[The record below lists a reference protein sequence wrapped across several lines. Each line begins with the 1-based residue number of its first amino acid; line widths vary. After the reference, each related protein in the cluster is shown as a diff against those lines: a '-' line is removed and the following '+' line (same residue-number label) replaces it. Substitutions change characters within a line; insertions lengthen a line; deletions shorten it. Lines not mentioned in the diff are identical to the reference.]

1 MREINRSDASDTGME
16 SVRLGYSAGKK
27 ASSGIKTADR
37 TIRTT
42 RRTIRTSSEAVREST
57 KAAYKAAQAGAKMT
71 IRVAKKVGDAVISI
85 IAGVASPWILIAV
98 FIFLMVMLLGTYMVL
113 LMSGGTAA
121 ANATKRAYEEAA
133 GLVEVDP
140 QYDLG
145 KQLLETVW
153 NDKREEFNRLIDGLH
168 YDTNDLKHSDL
179 VYVERTKPDS
189 PKLVFDKGFPTNEY
203 KNTIKNDAWDFS
215 FKEEEILAI
224 VYVYMEI
231 QENHANGT
239 TDAIYQV
246 EYTEDAVR
254 AVVDK
259 CVMFTDSVYTGQY
272 CKDQNCTV
280 HTDRHKNPE
289 WERANDENNRRWDTY
304 WDWYNNVYSVIYD
317 NGNIRDGTAAQAHWN
332 NTVQPAI
339 DRWQRDHNRTAY
351 NVTWERGYW
360 FCNSVLLPE
369 ARDSE
374 NWKNNTPEY
383 ITDTSYSCEHAHDLH
398 SIGLA
403 FYSAEDVMNALGFS
417 ENEKKWA
424 EMTVK
429 AFAQQNTGGSP

>member
-85 IAGVASPWILIAV
+85 IAGVVSPWILIAV

-179 VYVERTKPDS
+179 VYVERTKPEA
-189 PKLVFDKGFPTNEY
+189 PKIVFDKGFPTNDY

-224 VYVYMEI
+224 VYVYMEV

-246 EYTEDAVR
+246 TFTEDAVR

-289 WERANDENNRRWDTY
+289 WERANDENNRRWATY
-304 WDWYNNVYSVIYD
+304 WDWYNNVYPLIWD
-317 NGNIRDGTAAQAHWN
+317 NGNIGDGRAAQAHWN

-429 AFAQQNTGGSP
+429 AFEQQNTGGSP

>member
-1 MREINRSDASDTGME
+1 
-16 SVRLGYSAGKK
+16 
-27 ASSGIKTADR
+27 
-37 TIRTT
+37 
-42 RRTIRTSSEAVREST
+42 
-57 KAAYKAAQAGAKMT
+57 
-71 IRVAKKVGDAVISI
+71 
-85 IAGVASPWILIAV
+85 
-98 FIFLMVMLLGTYMVL
+98 FLMVMLLGTYMVL

-179 VYVERTKPDS
+179 VYLERTEPEA
-189 PKLVFDKGFPTNEY
+189 PKMVFDKGFPTNDY
-203 KNTIKNDAWDFS
+203 KDNIKNNAWDFS

-224 VYVYMEI
+224 IYVYMEI

-280 HTDRHKNPE
+280 HTDQHKNPE
-289 WERANDENNRRWDTY
+289 WERANDENNRRWATY
-304 WDWYNNVYSVIYD
+304 WDWYNNVYPLIWD
-317 NGNIRDGTAAQAHWN
+317 NGNIGDGRAAQAHWN

-417 ENEKKWA
+417 ENEKKWTNL
-424 EMTVK
+424 TVT
-429 AFAQQNTGGSP
+429 AFEQGMYS